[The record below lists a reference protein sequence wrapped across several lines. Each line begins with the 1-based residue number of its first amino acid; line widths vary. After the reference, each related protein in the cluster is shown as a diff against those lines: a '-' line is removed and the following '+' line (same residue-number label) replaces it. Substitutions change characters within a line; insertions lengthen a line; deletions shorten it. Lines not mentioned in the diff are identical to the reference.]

1 MCGEGYKSTTVFLL
15 KTGVDGI
22 HEGLVSF
29 GAWFASSNTGDAA
42 WVLDTGEVE
51 APYQVVQCKASSATL
66 MEIRAGLMVLQWAS
80 QQGMEKICIKTDC
93 EVFVQGLLD
102 RQRAPFDVQL
112 ALSDFCSLC
121 SNFLVVKVV
130 KGLKTSGYGC
140 PIKKLRRLYRTCNV
154 YFVYLYM
161 QYIFGKKNS

>member
-1 MCGEGYKSTTVFLL
+1 MCEGYKSTTVFLL

-42 WVLDTGEVE
+42 WVLDIGEVE

-130 KGLKTSGYGC
+130 KVSRLAVTVAH
-140 PIKKLRRLYRTCNV
+140 KKAKAAVSHL
-154 YFVYLYM
+154 
-161 QYIFGKKNS
+161 